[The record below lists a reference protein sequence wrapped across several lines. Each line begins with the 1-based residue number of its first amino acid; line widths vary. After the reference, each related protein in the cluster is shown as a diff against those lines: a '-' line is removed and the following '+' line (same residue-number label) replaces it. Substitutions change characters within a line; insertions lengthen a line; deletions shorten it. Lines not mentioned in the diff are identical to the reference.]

1 MATSSSSVLKNNQIR
16 MTEPGRPGAPAAP
29 RPAHDRSEI
38 RTVERNAN
46 DAVVEIR
53 CVCGRH
59 TYMHL
64 RWPQPGAPAD
74 PAADGPRKTVQ
85 Q

>member
-1 MATSSSSVLKNNQIR
+1 MATSSSRVLKNSRIR

-38 RTVERNAN
+38 RTVERSAN

-64 RWPQPGAPAD
+64 RWPQAGAPAD
-74 PAADGPRKTVQ
+74 PTANGPRETTHK
-85 Q
+85 